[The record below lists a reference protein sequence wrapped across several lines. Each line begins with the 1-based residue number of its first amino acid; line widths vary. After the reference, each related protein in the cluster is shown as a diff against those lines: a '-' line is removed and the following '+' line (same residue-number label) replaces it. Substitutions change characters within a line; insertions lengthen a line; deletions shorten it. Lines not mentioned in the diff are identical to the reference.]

1 MSEQT
6 TTPNLEY
13 VKPCRKCGEQ
23 ERNAQGNCRP
33 CRLAHSKNWHQN
45 NPEKVKKS
53 IEQRQDKP
61 CAKCG
66 AADRYATGPC
76 RPCQLFRSKNRDK
89 DKQRESDRKYR
100 ENNRD
105 VYLEKYRQKRLL
117 NPTKFREREREKEAK
132 RRGAH
137 GKLSKGIEQRLFEA
151 QCGLCVCCGK
161 PLGDDYHLDHI
172 MPLAL
177 GGTNTDDNVQLLL
190 AKCNLRK
197 SAKHPD
203 EWRRI
208 LVHESYTGYNFGS

>member
-1 MSEQT
+1 
-6 TTPNLEY
+6 
-13 VKPCRKCGEQ
+13 
-23 ERNAQGNCRP
+23 
-33 CRLAHSKNWHQN
+33 LAHSKNWHQN
-45 NPEKVKKS
+45 NPDKVQKS
-53 IEQRQDKP
+53 IKQRQVKP
-61 CAKCG
+61 CGKCG
-66 AADRYATGPC
+66 ATDRYATGPC
-76 RPCQLFRSKNRDK
+76 RPCQLLRSKSRDK

-100 ENNRD
+100 EKNRD
-105 VYLEKYRQKRLL
+105 VYLEKSRQKRFL

-151 QCGLCVCCGK
+151 QFGLCVCCGK

-197 SAKHPD
+197 SAKHPE

-208 LVHESYTGYNFGS
+208 LLAESYGG